1 MYLSKKHLS
10 RRTMLRGVGAAVALP
25 LLDAMIP
32 ANTALA
38 QTAAAPA
45 PKMGFVY
52 FPHGAVQ
59 ERWRPATTGA
69 NFEFSEI
76 LKPLEPYRDYVT
88 VVSGLR
94 NRAGESSSPHAIM
107 AGTWL
112 GCVAPA
118 VSHDPKGG
126 VTVDQIAARTY
137 GAGTPLPSIELATEG
152 GGVCDPGFGCSYGN
166 TISFRTPSQPLPME
180 INPRKVF
187 YQLFGQGDT
196 TDERRVIVDET
207 SSILD
212 SIATE
217 ASSLKLQLAAH
228 DRSMVDDYLASV
240 REIERRV
247 ASVSSQDLS
256 GLDLPEAPVGV
267 PTDFN
272 EHLNLMFDMMALA
285 YQANLTRVASFMMA
299 KEVSMRSYNNLGIS
313 DAFHPLSHHQDDPAK
328 MARLARVQTYHT
340 EVFARFVKRLA
351 DTPDGDGSLL
361 DHSIILFGSNMSNS
375 NRHNND
381 PLPSAI
387 IGKGYGRIK
396 GNQHLVYEQDTPHA
410 NLLLTLME
418 RGGLPVESHGDSTG
432 DCSEI

>member
-1 MYLSKKHLS
+1 MHLTKKHLS

-38 QTAAAPA
+38 QTAAAPM

-59 ERWRPATTGA
+59 ERWRPTATGSG
-69 NFEFSEI
+69 FEFSEI

-118 VSHDPKGG
+118 VSHDPMGG
-126 VTVDQIAARTY
+126 ITADQIAARHF
-137 GAGTPLPSIELATEG
+137 GQDTPFPSIELATEG
-152 GGVCDPGFGCSYGN
+152 GGVCDPGYGCSYGN

-180 INPRKVF
+180 FNPRKVF
-187 YQLFGQGDT
+187 YRLFGQGDT
-196 TDERRVIVDET
+196 ADERRMIVDET

-212 SIATE
+212 SIAAE
-217 ASSLKLQLAAH
+217 ASSLKLDLAAH
-228 DRSMVDDYLASV
+228 DRVMVDDYLASV

-247 ASVSSQDLS
+247 ASVSAQDFS
-256 GLDLPEAPVGV
+256 GLELPEAPVGV
-267 PTDFN
+267 PNDFD

-313 DAFHPLSHHQDDPAK
+313 DAFHPLSHHQEDPAK

-340 EVFARFVKRLA
+340 EVFSRFVKKLA
-351 DTPDGDGSLL
+351 ETPDGDGSLL

-381 PLPSAI
+381 PLPSTI
-387 IGKGYGRIK
+387 IGRGYGRIK
-396 GNQHLVYEQDTPHA
+396 GGQHLVYAQDTPHA
-410 NLLLTLME
+410 NLVLTLME
-418 RGGLPVESHGDSTG
+418 RAGLPVETHGDSTS
-432 DCSEI
+432 DLTDI